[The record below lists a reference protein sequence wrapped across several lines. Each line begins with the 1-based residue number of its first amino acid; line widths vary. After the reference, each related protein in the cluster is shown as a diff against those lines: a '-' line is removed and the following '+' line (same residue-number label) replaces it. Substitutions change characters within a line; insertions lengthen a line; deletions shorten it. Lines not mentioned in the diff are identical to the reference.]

1 MTLTQ
6 NKAQILLPPK
16 VARVFS
22 PPRGSVQYRGL
33 FGGRGSGKSQG
44 AAKVAATW
52 AMSER
57 IRVLC
62 AREYQAS
69 IKESFHMELKA
80 AIEAEHWLAPHY
92 DVGVDYLRCTL
103 SGSEFIFR
111 GLRHNSQSIKSL
123 SKIDL
128 TIVEEAEDVPE
139 TSWLALEATVF
150 RQPKSELWG
159 IWNPRSKGSPVDKR
173 LRLNKPANAIVQ
185 EVNWKDNPFFP
196 KGLQELRKRQRELLD
211 PATYAH
217 IWEGAYLENSDAQV
231 LAGKVQVATFE
242 PLDESGAIKPDWQGP
257 YFGMDFGFAKDP
269 TTAVEVWL
277 HGDNL
282 YIRREAHKVGLE
294 LDATAA
300 YIQQRIPL
308 IAQYATRADSARPE
322 SISYLSRHGL
332 PRIEGVKKWP
342 GSVEDGIQFL
352 RSFRNIVIHPECP
365 KTIDESRLYSYK
377 VDKNTGDVL
386 PTIVDAFNHCIDAI
400 RYAITPLIKART
412 AGKMVIRI

>member
-1 MTLTQ
+1 MTLT
-6 NKAQILLPPK
+6 KARILLPPK
-16 VARVFS
+16 VARVYAK
-22 PPRGSVQYRGL
+22 PRGAVRYRGL
-33 FGGRGSGKSQG
+33 HGGRGSGKSQG
-44 AAKVAATW
+44 AAKVAAAW

-80 AIEAEHWLAPHY
+80 AIEADPWLAAHY
-92 DVGVDYLRCTL
+92 DVGVDYLRCSRT
-103 SGSEFIFR
+103 GSEFIFR

-123 SKIDL
+123 AKIDL

-150 RQPKSELWG
+150 RQPKSELWA
-159 IWNPRSKGSPVDKR
+159 IWNPRRKGSPVD
-173 LRLNKPANAIVQ
+173 LRMRQNPPGSAIVQ
-185 EVNWKDNPFFP
+185 EVNWRDNPFFP
-196 KGLQELRKRQRELLD
+196 KGLQELRRRQRELLD

-217 IWEGAYLENSDAQV
+217 VWEGAYLENSDAQV
-231 LAGKVQVATFE
+231 LAGKVRVASFDPFDDQGE
-242 PLDESGAIKPDWQGP
+242 IKPDWKGP

-269 TTAVEVWL
+269 TTAVEVWI
-277 HGDNL
+277 HGDRL
-282 YIRREAHKVGLE
+282 HIRREAYKVGLE
-294 LDATAA
+294 LDATAKFMLD
-300 YIQQRIPL
+300 RIPL
-308 IAQYATRADSARPE
+308 IDRYAVRADSARPE

-352 RSFRNIVIHPECP
+352 RSFAEIVIHPDCP
-365 KTIDESRLYSYK
+365 KTIDEATLYSYK
-377 VDKNTGDVL
+377 VDKDTGDVL
-386 PTIVDAFNHCIDAI
+386 PTIVDAFNHCIDAV
-400 RYAITPLIKART
+400 RYAITPLIKGRN